1 MKYRR
6 KITGIAAAAL
16 IASLAASSFVLH
28 RVDQQRP
35 QATLDE
41 VLFSK
46 FADGIKLVA
55 SLGYNGLMACIYWS
69 LGRAI
74 FRETASII
82 TLPDTG
88 CWRRCWRSLIAF

>member
-6 KITGIAAAAL
+6 KITGIAAAAF

-41 VLFSK
+41 VLFK
-46 FADGIKLVA
+46 V
-55 SLGYNGLMACIYWS
+55 
-69 LGRAI
+69 
-74 FRETASII
+74 
-82 TLPDTG
+82 
-88 CWRRCWRSLIAF
+88 RRR